1 MKIKKFVQEGIKA
14 KKLRIPA
21 NETILAQNDNSKE
34 IYFIES
40 GEVRIQRRVPEL
52 ERDVEIAIL
61 KGGEFFGELAV
72 MRGRPRNAD
81 VVAVTDCELWTMDT
95 KSFKESIR
103 KNPEFALS
111 IVEGLC
117 HKVDSVNQK
126 NEDTYTKFKEF
137 TNRFEEVSVLWHSLV
152 PY

>member
-1 MKIKKFVQEGIKA
+1 MKIKKFVQEGIRA
-14 KKLRIPA
+14 KKLHIPA
-21 NETILAQNDNSKE
+21 KEIILAQNDNSKE

-95 KSFKESIR
+95 NSFKESIR

-117 HKVDSVNQK
+117 NKVDNVNQK
-126 NEDTYTKFKEF
+126 NEDTYTKFREF
-137 TNRFEEVSVLWHSLV
+137 TNRFEEISVLWHSLV

>member
-14 KKLRIPA
+14 KKLRVPA

-95 KSFKESIR
+95 AAFKESIR
-103 KNPEFALS
+103 KNPEFALL